1 MEMYNGSDRLV
12 TETYMMPGTGL
23 NPQLAST
30 PPLEDID
37 YMGNE
42 TAPEVLLDQGLYY
55 PSAANYYGY
64 YCTGFES
71 PSELDDHHMFFGI
84 DGQDL
89 QSGLQTDGAPY
100 VYYSPSYEY
109 AQSPYNPY
117 NPYIPGAVGYDSQFI
132 GTQQYAT
139 GSLYQQPIS
148 SPAYFPVVVQS
159 NSDIA
164 PNSYSGHL
172 TSSNGST
179 VMNRVDSAPLKHT
192 PRAASASADSNLQK
206 FGSGYPTSLPFESPS
221 HPTQSLS
228 KLAEGLLSNKTH
240 SKQSS
245 SHGAITSGRNHQVP
259 QAGSSGSIQTTHRI
273 SNDRAPSVNDPFKG
287 SLLSGNGIGSFGSNS
302 HVWDAPDKF
311 GPGIQFNS
319 AITNGDR
326 SSRMLYDQ
334 SRAPRANRSKVQQPS
349 MITVKAYRN
358 KVGAGDAHGN
368 IVIQTDKYNR
378 DDFALDYSEAKF
390 FVIKS
395 YSEDDVHKS
404 IKYNV
409 WSSTPN
415 GNKKLDSAYNEAQR
429 ISAGKPRHCPVFL
442 FFSVNASGHFC
453 GVAEMVG
460 PVDFSKDMEFWQ
472 QDKWIGSFPIKWHII
487 KDVPNTSLRHI
498 ILENNE
504 NRPVTSSR
512 DTQEVPYL
520 PGLSMLHIFKNS
532 SPGTSVL
539 DDFMF
544 YEERQKIMEEERSRL
559 PRRGYSKP
567 FALASSVQSYR
578 PSDSA
583 YLGGPS
589 LSQNQLNVAVNEP
602 LHMDEDQSHVAVG
615 NETQNNAEQQ
625 NGIAHLPE
633 KFGKLDLTAVKTS
646 KEAATQSGLFVKE
659 EKAVL
664 NGPAKQLYEADG
676 KEPILLTKN
685 SPITIEKS
693 TDLGGPKKAVSP
705 ECHPVADKEDTS
717 PEIAHTNDVESVFQI
732 GSITIYPKGGK
743 TNSSLLGPRESYS
756 EDVVTVGSM
765 RIKVNKDGQSSL
777 IEKS

>member
-12 TETYMMPGTGL
+12 TETYMIPGTGL

-71 PSELDDHHMFFGI
+71 PSELDDHHMFLGI

-89 QSGLQTDGAPY
+89 QSGLQTDGTPY

-117 NPYIPGAVGYDSQFI
+117 NPYIPGAVGYDSPFI
-132 GTQQYAT
+132 GTQHYAT

-148 SPAYFPVVVQS
+148 SSAYFPVVVQP
-159 NSDIA
+159 NSDIV
-164 PNSYSGHL
+164 PNNYSGHL

-179 VMNRVDSAPLKHT
+179 VTNRVDSATLKHT
-192 PRAASASADSNLQK
+192 PRAASASADANSQK
-206 FGSGYPTSLPFESPS
+206 FGSAYPSSLSFESSS
-221 HPTQSLS
+221 HPPQSLS

-240 SKQSS
+240 CKQSS
-245 SHGAITSGRNHQVP
+245 SHGAVSSGRDHQVP
-259 QAGSSGSIQTTHRI
+259 QGGSSGSIQATHRI
-273 SNDRAPSVNDPFKG
+273 SNDRAPSVNDPFKDT
-287 SLLSGNGIGSFGSNS
+287 LLSGNGFGSFGSNS

-311 GPGIQFNS
+311 GRGIQFNS

-326 SSRMLYDQ
+326 GSRLLYDQ
-334 SRAPRANRSKVQQPS
+334 SRAPRTSRSKGQWPS

-358 KVGAGDAHGN
+358 KVGAGDAQGN

-378 DDFALDYSEAKF
+378 EDFALDYPEAKF

-404 IKYNV
+404 VKYNV

-429 ISAGKPRHCPVFL
+429 ISVGKPRHCPVFL

-532 SPGTSVL
+532 SLGTSLL

-578 PSDSA
+578 PSDSV
-583 YLGGPS
+583 YLGPA
-589 LSQNQLNVAVNEP
+589 LSQNQLNGAANEP
-602 LHMDEDQSHVAVG
+602 LHLDKDQLHIAVQ
-615 NETQNNAEQQ
+615 NEIQNNAEQQ
-625 NGIAHLPE
+625 KGIVRLPE
-633 KFGKLDLTAVKTS
+633 KLEKFDLTVQTS
-646 KEAATQSGLFVKE
+646 KEVAKQPGVFVKE

-664 NGPAKQLYEADG
+664 NGLVKQLSEVDG
-676 KEPILLTKN
+676 KEPIFLTIN
-685 SPITIEKS
+685 SPIPIEKS
-693 TDLGGPKKAVSP
+693 TELGDHPKKPVSP
-705 ECHPVADKEDTS
+705 KGHLRVNKEDTS
-717 PEIAHTNDVESVFQI
+717 PELGCTNAVESVFQI

-743 TNSSLLGPRESYS
+743 TRLSLPGPRESNS